1 MGVLYMVEQ
10 VLISLIEDLSTP
22 IDPLPAAAKES
33 VPKQIVDQ
41 GLTFED
47 FEITTEDG
55 YILNIW
61 HV

>member
-33 VPKQIVDQ
+33 VPKQIVD
-41 GLTFED
+41 
-47 FEITTEDG
+47 
-55 YILNIW
+55 
-61 HV
+61 